1 MKKKL
6 ELRKRYT
13 EKDYSKKTVET
24 MNMIID
30 TMEENFSGIDKAWVS
45 SLDLLA
51 LNYDM
56 MYDAYDDIK
65 NNGNI
70 SKSSKERLSR
80 NPSISIFLNCQ
91 NAIQNILSKT
101 GLTVL
106 SKARVKQL
114 LSGDPEEDE
123 FAETFGD

>member
-13 EKDYSKKTVET
+13 LKDYSQKTVET

-30 TMEENFSGIDKAWVS
+30 SMEENFAEIDKAWIS

-51 LNYDM
+51 LNYEM
-56 MYDAYDDIK
+56 MYNAYDDIK
-65 NNGNI
+65 NNGNV
-70 SKSSKERLSR
+70 SNSSKERLSR
-80 NPSISIFLNCQ
+80 NPAISIFLNCQ

-106 SKARVKQL
+106 SKARVRQL
-114 LSGDPEEDE
+114 MTEQTEIDE